1 MPTTNLDKF
10 YAIQRIMEEVEAL
23 KEPYLKA
30 LRDRYEFMSEYRR
43 EYRKLVRALNDIKS
57 SLKKDDAT
65 AEEIE
70 ILKKSAR
77 ISLRKQIEAF
87 EEQKEADPY
96 NDYDKRIN
104 AVYEAIDSLNKDN
117 LKGIEDVRSDLSRN
131 NVQVK
136 EIDALTEYTEDSG
149 SQSEQKAKVL
159 ELINIAEADY
169 LSGFKTYREA
179 CENEEGVTEMFD
191 DIFSV
196 LAQLG
201 YDLEASIMAD
211 ALPDLEESRKN
222 RPDPEPLLEVLK
234 PVKSANL
241 EYWQTK
247 RRKAVAYQYNMAYA
261 KEVAYTRRALLE
273 NREYIGTRNAFDRL
287 YNAYEEL
294 SGYMHERYH
303 ELGGTPYNYHGHMD
317 RVK

>member
-10 YAIQRIMEEVEAL
+10 YAIQKIMEEFETL

-30 LRDRYEFMSEYRR
+30 LQDRYEFMSEYRR

-57 SLKKDDAT
+57 SLNKDDAT
-65 AEEIE
+65 TEEVD

-77 ISLRKQIEAF
+77 ISLRKQIEGF
-87 EEQKEADPY
+87 EEAIEADPY
-96 NDYDKRIN
+96 NDYDKAIDAAN
-104 AVYEAIDSLNKDN
+104 EAIDNLNKRDIKN
-117 LKGIEDVRSDLSRN
+117 LEEIRSDLN
-131 NVQVK
+131 NHNIKVK
-136 EIDALTEYTEDSG
+136 EIDALTEYAGHSG

-169 LSGFKTYREA
+169 LSSFKDYREA

-273 NREYIGTRNAFDRL
+273 DREYIGTRNAFDRL

-294 SGYMHERYH
+294 SGYMYDRYH

-317 RVK
+317 RIK